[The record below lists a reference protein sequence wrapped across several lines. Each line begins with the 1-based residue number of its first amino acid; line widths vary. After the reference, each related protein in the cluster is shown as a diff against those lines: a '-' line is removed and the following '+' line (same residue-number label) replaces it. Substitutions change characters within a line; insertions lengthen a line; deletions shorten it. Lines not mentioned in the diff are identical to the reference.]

1 MTRQKPGIFTVAWA
15 TFYSIIRR
23 KSVFFSSFI
32 LPIIFIWVVWWIT
45 TEMPMTFK
53 LYGGKVITESTL
65 DVHIVTGALNAI
77 ALTAGLFGFL
87 ITFENRKISLR
98 LRVAGFSRL
107 TVSLGAF
114 IALTIVLLLSAIIAG
129 LLSIYFYYPK
139 DVIGFAVSL
148 LLITIIYGAIGHILG
163 TVYPRIL
170 EGTLI
175 ILLFSFIDLMLLTN
189 PLGRTVYLK
198 EWTYAVP
205 GFWPMQILLR
215 ASFVGFSLYD
225 LAWMSLLGLAYFA
238 FLIAIAQSPP
248 LIQSFIALI
257 KSKGPRKRI
266 DFGNLGEVTLASWR
280 NIARE
285 KAAVALIVFFPILIV
300 LVAATTSPEGT
311 YNLAI
316 DGAFAQPAPTFESI
330 TVILYSLT
338 AIAFVSSIV
347 SFLLS
352 FQLKSLIPRMQV
364 IGYPRWKLSLSYL
377 LVTFAISV
385 VVAVVVTMISFI
397 WVEPKSEIGFF
408 LSLFLANVTFAIL
421 GLIVANLS
429 KSKEIGLYTILTIA
443 FMDIGFLENPV
454 FSKRADEAWLKYMP
468 GNYLVRMALRAT
480 YFSGSDWIKDVGFI
494 IGYQLVLILIF
505 FITSNLKSLQLA
517 FFGKR
522 KVGGAS

>member
-1 MTRQKPGIFTVAWA
+1 MKRQKPGMFTVAWA

-23 KSVFFSSFI
+23 RSVFFSSFI

-53 LYGGKVITESTL
+53 LYGGEVITESTL

-87 ITFENRKISLR
+87 ITFENRKIATR

-107 TVSLGAF
+107 TISLGAF
-114 IALTIVLLLSAIIAG
+114 TALTLVLLLSALIAG
-129 LLSIYFYYPK
+129 TLSVYFYYPK
-139 DVIGFAVSL
+139 DVVGFAVSL
-148 LLITIIYGAIGHILG
+148 LLITLIYGAIGHILG
-163 TVYPRIL
+163 TIYPRIL

-198 EWTYAVP
+198 KWTYVIP
-205 GFWPMQILLR
+205 GFWPIQILLR
-215 ASFVGFSLYD
+215 SSFVGFSFLD
-225 LAWMSLLGLAYFA
+225 LAWMSALGLAYFSV
-238 FLIAIAQSPP
+238 LILIAQSPP
-248 LIQSFIALI
+248 MIQNAVIYI
-257 KSKGPRKRI
+257 KSKIPRKRI
-266 DFGNLGEVTLASWR
+266 GIGSLGEITLASWK

-285 KAAVALIVFFPILIV
+285 RAAVALILFFPVLIV

-311 YNLAI
+311 YDLVI
-316 DGAFAQPAPTFESI
+316 DGILAEPSPTFESI

-377 LVTFAISV
+377 LVTFPISII
-385 VVAVVVTMISFI
+385 VAVIVTIIAFV
-397 WVEPKSEIGFF
+397 WVDPTSKIGFF
-408 LSLFLANVTFAIL
+408 LSLFLANVTSAIL
-421 GLIVANLS
+421 GLIIANLS
-429 KSKEIGLYTILTIA
+429 KSKEIGLYTVLTIA

-480 YFSGSDWIKDVGFI
+480 YFTGSDWAKDVGFI
-494 IGYQLVLILIF
+494 FVYQIVLILIF
-505 FITSNLKSLQLA
+505 FITSNLNFSRLLA
-517 FFGKR
+517 R
-522 KVGGAS
+522 KEGRIESSS